1 MLSKSYIARFKPIFL
16 ERPSIQKRV
25 GGAAK
30 HLKLLSDFGVSDL
43 DSTVPLLGHCPG
55 RPPKHGG
62 LALTHSSVIFCHKT
76 RLGGTIKRLQLSQ
89 ISGFEVSKF
98 VKQYVLK
105 IYSSASNIEFVTRM
119 TEKDVQSFIRQLNFK
134 LENSS
139 NEALR

>member
-1 MLSKSYIARFKPIFL
+1 L
-16 ERPSIQKRV
+16 E
-25 GGAAK
+25 
-30 HLKLLSDFGVSDL
+30 
-43 DSTVPLLGHCPG
+43 
-55 RPPKHGG
+55 
-62 LALTHSSVIFCHKT
+62 LAIW
-76 RLGGTIKRLQLSQ
+76 ILQY
-89 ISGFEVSKF
+89 FEVSKF